1 MSRNIFALNR
11 NKILVTHKQRNDL
24 QAPFELSGGILVY
37 RVVKVATFKTWFS
50 NLICFKLPNYFMLFK
65 REITLTIEKK
75 SEEKLLKVLKTLI
88 FESHENLN
96 RWFRI
101 ETSIS
106 HGRCQVIG
114 HCSKFWTRTSE
125 NKKMNDKKRVFC
137 VPSWMVRME
146 VSMEV
151 SMEVTSILQAIN
163 CVYTLA
169 FNLQAKCFLLH
180 WQKVFFIFKMD
191 GNTWSRYLSS
201 WSQANKAKEKFCS
214 KFKSA

>member
-11 NKILVTHKQRNDL
+11 NKILVTHKQRDDL

-114 HCSKFWTRTSE
+114 QCYKFWTRTSE
-125 NKKMNDKKRVFC
+125 SKKMNDEKWVFY

-169 FNLQAKCFLLH
+169 FNLQAKCFLRH
-180 WQKVFFIFKMD
+180 WNKVFFIFKMD
-191 GNTWSRYLSS
+191 GNTWCR
-201 WSQANKAKEKFCS
+201 
-214 KFKSA
+214 

>member
-114 HCSKFWTRTSE
+114 HCSKFWTRTSQS
-125 NKKMNDKKRVFC
+125 KKMNDKKESFAFLVGWSEWRSVWRSVWRSPPYFRPLIVF
-137 VPSWMVRME
+137 
-146 VSMEV
+146 
-151 SMEVTSILQAIN
+151 IL
-163 CVYTLA
+163 
-169 FNLQAKCFLLH
+169 LLSTY
-180 WQKVFFIFKMD
+180 KLNVFFYIDKRFSSFLKWMELHYD
-191 GNTWSRYLSS
+191 DMIIKLKSSELS
-201 WSQANKAKEKFCS
+201 
-214 KFKSA
+214 